1 MCGATHTRRSDA
13 ATSGY
18 DGDAMWPADHPTELA
33 SHSIDRVE
41 NVARVP
47 TARLHVATPAQ
58 RTCASRC
65 VRTQRGSA
73 CISPALPP
81 SASEARDAPR
91 GPGCDGNSF
100 PVSASG
106 SKVPGDLRSAC
117 AARRAVTGRSVRP
130 QLPRRAPAAR
140 ACGSAVPPSAA
151 PLTATC
157 APAPGARYASTHQLR
172 TAARVLLG
180 LHELRYTARPSRRP
194 RRAHDVLLRRDAR
207 RQHGGRVGV
216 SLVTQAGP
224 RNGLAGT
231 PCAPVARNGRRAD

>member
-1 MCGATHTRRSDA
+1 MARRTPGAPTPPPRDTTATRCGRLITPRSSPR
-13 ATSGY
+13 TPPIVSRTL
-18 DGDAMWPADHPTELA
+18 HKC
-33 SHSIDRVE
+33 
-41 NVARVP
+41 P
-47 TARLHVATPAQ
+47 TARLHVGTPAQ

-117 AARRAVTGRSVRP
+117 AARRAVTGRSARP
-130 QLPRRAPAAR
+130 RLPRRAPAAC

-157 APAPGARYASTHQLR
+157 APAPGAWYVNTHQLR
-172 TAARVLLG
+172 TAARVPLG